1 MSLPPPDTQTITN
14 ENELS
19 PDDGLY
25 SALDEADVKALT
37 EQTGIK
43 DPEEL
48 KKHVANIRAEAFKV
62 SSTPLSRSQSC
73 NSPSSSDREPL
84 HTDPPIPLHSSVF
97 VRKVCF

>member
-1 MSLPPPDTQTITN
+1 MSLPSPDTQTITN

-48 KKHVANIRAEAFKV
+48 KKHVANIRAEAYKV
-62 SSTPLSRSQSC
+62 SRTPLSGSQSF
-73 NSPSSSDREPL
+73 SSSDHEPL

-97 VRKVCF
+97 VRKVCILL